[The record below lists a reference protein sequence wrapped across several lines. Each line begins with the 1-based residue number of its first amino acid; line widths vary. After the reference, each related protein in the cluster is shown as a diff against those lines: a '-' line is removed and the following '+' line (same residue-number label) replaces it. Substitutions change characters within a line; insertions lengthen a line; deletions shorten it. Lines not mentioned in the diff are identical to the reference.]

1 MHNLPELFVVGL
13 GAVLFLVISW
23 GVKYLPSEGWQIL
36 AAIPREKGVTGVW
49 RGLNLT
55 YYGAFIASSMVFG
68 LMMLIVLLGSV
79 GITLLQALAV
89 AVPII
94 IFCIPLSRL
103 IALIVEKR
111 RGTFTMGGAGF
122 VGFIIAPWVVLGI
135 NSWQGETSREL
146 SVIAALAVMTI
157 AYAFGEGLGR
167 LACISFGCCYGK
179 PLEQTHPAIA
189 KFFSRM
195 AMVFTGETKKIS
207 WDGGLEGERVI
218 PIQAVTAS
226 IYVGT
231 ALVAT
236 LLFLRGHDTSAF
248 VLAAVTT
255 QGWRVLSETLRADF
269 RGKTGISSYQLMAL
283 LLIPYSLGL
292 ALFFGELP
300 AQAVDLISGVAVLW
314 DPSLI
319 LALQLLWIGCFY
331 YYGRSVVTGS
341 TLRFHINRN

>member
-1 MHNLPELFVVGL
+1 M
-13 GAVLFLVISW
+13 
-23 GVKYLPSEGWQIL
+23 
-36 AAIPREKGVTGVW
+36 
-49 RGLNLT
+49 
-55 YYGAFIASSMVFG
+55 
-68 LMMLIVLLGSV
+68 
-79 GITLLQALAV
+79 
-89 AVPII
+89 
-94 IFCIPLSRL
+94 
-103 IALIVEKR
+103 
-111 RGTFTMGGAGF
+111 
-122 VGFIIAPWVVLGI
+122 GFIIAPLVVLGI
-135 NSWQGETSREL
+135 NSWQDETSREL
-146 SVIAALAVMTI
+146 SVIAALAVMAI

-179 PLEQTHPAIA
+179 PLQKTHPTIA

-195 AMVFTGETKKIS
+195 AIVFTGETKKIS

-226 IYVGT
+226 VYVGT

-255 QGWRVLSETLRADF
+255 QGWRVLSETLRADY
-269 RGKTGISSYQLMAL
+269 RGSAGISSYQVMAL

-292 ALFFGELP
+292 AVVFGELP
-300 AQAVDLISGVAVLW
+300 AHSTDLISGIAALW

-319 LALQLLWIGCFY
+319 LALQLLWICCFF

-341 TLRFHINRN
+341 TLQFHINRG